1 MCVLAQLN
9 QEQVAEADLL
19 PGLFYCILKVF
30 VKSPLAAKPTY
41 PSFDNNQ

>member
-1 MCVLAQLN
+1 VAQLN

-19 PGLFYCILKVF
+19 PELFYRILKVLF

-41 PSFDNNQ
+41 PSFYNNQ